1 MRILANAKYNSSA
14 DPLYEQFNIPK
25 VDDIFANRQVIA
37 ATQLRK
43 SVLSSASDR
52 FQKSITGSAVQWCLI
67 WITDNAP
74 YISELSNMH
83 RKYQIET

>member
-1 MRILANAKYNSSA
+1 MRILADAKYNSSA

-52 FQKSITGSAVQWCLI
+52 FQKSITGSAVQCSG
-67 WITDNAP
+67 A
-74 YISELSNMH
+74 
-83 RKYQIET
+83 